1 MMCSFAASLTRY
13 IHAMRLPPAYRRRLL
28 LAASVA
34 REPHNDG
41 SASFLAG
48 TPILATGQ
56 HDILAPTIDVL
67 ASESI
72 GGAVVEVMDL
82 PDAAVALPSLDPAD
96 IHAVCHAWAVEA
108 VARRPGEG
116 GAGAL
121 IGDFR
126 VEAGAVYT
134 PAP

>member
-1 MMCSFAASLTRY
+1 MAIVDILHRINSINWNSDRQRWEAAM
-13 IHAMRLPPAYRRRLL
+13 IPAYTE
-28 LAASVA
+28 A
-34 REPHNDG
+34 
-41 SASFLAG
+41 
-48 TPILATGQ
+48 
-56 HDILAPTIDVL
+56 
-67 ASESI
+67 I
-72 GGAVVEVMDL
+72 GGAVTEIMDL
-82 PDAAVALPSLDPAD
+82 PDAAVALPSLDPAA
-96 IHAVCHAWAVEA
+96 IHAACHAWAVEA

>member
-1 MMCSFAASLTRY
+1 MA
-13 IHAMRLPPAYRRRLL
+13 I
-28 LAASVA
+28 V
-34 REPHNDG
+34 
-41 SASFLAG
+41 
-48 TPILATGQ
+48 
-56 HDILAPTIDVL
+56 DILHKINGIGWNNVAKQWEATTV
-67 ASESI
+67 AGYTESI

-126 VEAGAVYT
+126 VETGAVYT
-134 PAP
+134 PTP